1 MQKQL
6 KVLVTGAA
14 GFIGSAVASYLA
26 STGFYEVTAVDN
38 VDLHAAD
45 PFSKLALMRMTDRH
59 RHLGLMTQNIVY
71 DNCDITVREDVERV
85 FAYNN
90 YDAVVHLAAKTGVR
104 ESLSMPHEYAATNLM
119 GFTNVIEGARRN
131 GVRHF
136 LYASSSSVYGA
147 GSEVPFTVDQA
158 AMTPMSMYAA
168 TKRANELIAHSY
180 SWAHN
185 MQTTGLRFFTVFGP
199 FCRLDMA
206 PFKFTDAIIND
217 REIEVYNNGFNSRDF
232 THVTEVARFIQKRIF
247 NIPYDEEGTSTS
259 LASIVNVGNGCPLK
273 VLDFI
278 SMLEKAVG
286 KKAKL
291 KMMPAQTG
299 DMDHTWAYMDH
310 DQPHNRMM
318 TGALEDEDHIYKIR
332 QDQVQQM
339 VNWIKAYQSMKQ
351 PLVPAIEV
359 LL

>member
-1 MQKQL
+1 MSKQL

-26 STGFYEVTAVDN
+26 SMGFYEVTAIDN
-38 VDLHAAD
+38 VDFRAD
-45 PFSKLALMRMTDRH
+45 NQFSRLALMRMTDRH
-59 RHLGLMTQNIVY
+59 RHLGLMTQNIIY
-71 DNCDITVREDVERV
+71 DNCDITVQEDVERV
-85 FAYNN
+85 FSYNN
-90 YDAVVHLAAKTGVR
+90 FDAVVHLAAKTGVR
-104 ESLSMPHEYAATNLM
+104 ESLEIPHEYAATNLM

-131 GVRHF
+131 GVKHF

-147 GSEVPFTVDQA
+147 ESQVPFTVQESA
-158 AMTPMSMYAA
+158 VTPMSMYAA

-180 SWAHN
+180 SWAHK
-185 MQTTGLRFFTVFGP
+185 MPTTGLRFFTVFGP

-217 REIEVYNNGFNSRDF
+217 REIEVFNNGFNSRDF
-232 THVTEVARFIQKRIF
+232 THVTEVARFIQKRIN

-259 LASIVNVGNGCPLK
+259 LASIVNVGNGQPLN

-278 SMLEKAVG
+278 AILEKAVG
-286 KKAKL
+286 KKAIL
-291 KMMPAQTG
+291 KMTPAQPG
-299 DMDHTWAYMDH
+299 DMSQTWADMNMDS
-310 DQPHNRMM
+310 PFNRMM
-318 TGALEDEDHIYKIR
+318 TGSHDPEQIIKIR
-332 QDQVQQM
+332 HDQIQQM
-339 VNWIKAYQSMKQ
+339 VNWIKAYQSIKQ